1 MMMIVPLSRP
11 IQNQR
16 EVLVM
21 PTPIIMVPMVL
32 SQMRELKD
40 LTLLLMV
47 KVVVGLLAS
56 LTLLIG

>member
-1 MMMIVPLSRP
+1 MMTMILLSCL
-11 IQNQR
+11 IQIHS
-16 EVLVM
+16 EVLVVPKPM
-21 PTPIIMVPMVL
+21 IMVPMVL

-47 KVVVGLLAS
+47 KVVVGLLAK